1 LQTFEIEDVKKSD
14 VTLTL
19 EKELELWLT
28 FRSYQS
34 PDGSEIVTYEIP
46 ATVVRALG
54 LSKMHQQLDAFIRGQ
69 AERKRSADLKDAVFS
84 RLRANVKP
92 MAIAHE
98 LGCSEAYVRHL
109 RRKMNGMSR

>member
-1 LQTFEIEDVKKSD
+1 MKKSEM
-14 VTLTL
+14 TLTL
-19 EKELELWLT
+19 EKELEPWLT

-54 LSKMHQQLDAFIRGQ
+54 LSKMHKQLDAFMRGQ

-84 RLRANVKP
+84 RLRENVRP
-92 MAIAHE
+92 MVIAHD
-98 LGCSEAYVRHL
+98 LGCSDAYVRHL

>member
-1 LQTFEIEDVKKSD
+1 MKKSEM
-14 VTLTL
+14 TLTL
-19 EKELELWLT
+19 EKELEPWLI

-34 PDGSEIVTYEIP
+34 PDGSEVFTYEIP
-46 ATVVRALG
+46 ATVVRAIG
-54 LSKMHQQLDAFIRGQ
+54 LSKMHQQLDAFMRGQ
-69 AERKRSADLKDAVFS
+69 AERKRSADLKDDVFS
-84 RLRANVKP
+84 RLRANLKP

>member
-1 LQTFEIEDVKKSD
+1 VKKSEM
-14 VTLTL
+14 TLTL
-19 EKELELWLT
+19 EKKLEPWLT

-34 PDGSEIVTYEIP
+34 PDGNEVITYEIP

-54 LSKMHQQLDAFIRGQ
+54 LSKMHQQLDAFMRGQ
-69 AERKRSADLKDAVFS
+69 AERKRSSDLKDAVFS
-84 RLRANVKP
+84 SLRANVKP